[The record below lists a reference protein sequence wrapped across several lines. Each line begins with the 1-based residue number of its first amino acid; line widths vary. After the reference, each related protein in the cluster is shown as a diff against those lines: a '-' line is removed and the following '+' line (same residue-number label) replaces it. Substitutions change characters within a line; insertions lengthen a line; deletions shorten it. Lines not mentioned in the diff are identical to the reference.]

1 MSAAANTP
9 LGSRLRA
16 ARAASGGSPHSTPAS
31 SPGGDDDPII
41 RMSSLRS
48 RPTPISRSATSAEF
62 HADSDVWV
70 STPVRASQ
78 REEFTDKLDFAF
90 SYGEELSKLLC
101 AHGFKPKIGITLDT
115 PEAESDFAVLL
126 ANMSHV
132 FGPVSRDEFLKL
144 VDLDNEYE
152 VYHLTLNEL
161 IYIVLPTVLRG
172 TALTLY
178 EESSLVHPHDG
189 RCALQRLR
197 YHVEGIGDPDPHR
210 FWVRLRAVVIDETIE
225 PAPQLAVF
233 RMLADKHRKL
243 NPSYADSDLVQDL
256 YAVLR
261 ASAASSPHFAPLY
274 LVVLRELGMGQHFT
288 YSSLA
293 LRLSKVFRDEFPL
306 ARRSEPVS
314 GGGGSAAGG
323 GARGGGGGSPGGSA
337 YSFGSRRREKPIG
350 DWKPVKGVRYLQWEG
365 RGSPCVTCFRLWA
378 VTDAHLGTAGVC
390 PYSCTKAF
398 SPDRV
403 PPDAPPPP
411 SKPPPLSAWPPSAAP
426 AARALQV
433 EPAPQDDTAPQGPA
447 VMHVR
452 SIEPAPDSYEMD
464 SGPVIGLDVGEAA
477 WVPGAMALS
486 GYIDEGDDT
495 DWPAFRSGPVYIPP
509 TDLGK
514 SAVTD
519 HGVAPPSG
527 GAP

>member
-16 ARAASGGSPHSTPAS
+16 ARATGGGSPHSTPAS
-31 SPGGDDDPII
+31 SPGGDEDSDPII
-41 RMSSLRS
+41 RMSTLRS

-62 HADSDVWV
+62 HANCDAWV

-78 REEFTDKLDFAF
+78 RGEFTDKLDFAF

-101 AHGFKPKIGITLDT
+101 AHGFKPKVGITLDG

-144 VDLDNEYE
+144 LDLDNEYD
-152 VYHLTLNEL
+152 VYHLALNEL
-161 IYIVLPTVLRG
+161 NYVVLPTVLRG

-197 YHVEGIGDPDPHR
+197 FHVEGIGDPDPHR

-233 RMLADKHRKL
+233 RVLADKHRKL
-243 NPSYADSDLVQDL
+243 HPSYADNNLVQDL

-261 ASAASSPHFAPLY
+261 ASASASPHFAPLY
-274 LVVLRELGMGQHFT
+274 LVVLRELGMGQPFT
-288 YSSLA
+288 YASLA

-306 ARRSEPVS
+306 ARLSEPVS

-323 GARGGGGGSPGGSA
+323 GTRSGGGGSP
-337 YSFGSRRREKPIG
+337 
-350 DWKPVKGVRYLQWEG
+350 DN
-365 RGSPCVTCFRLWA
+365 
-378 VTDAHLGTAGVC
+378 TAGNV
-390 PYSCTKAF
+390 S
-398 SPDRV
+398 
-403 PPDAPPPP
+403 
-411 SKPPPLSAWPPSAAP
+411 
-426 AARALQV
+426 
-433 EPAPQDDTAPQGPA
+433 
-447 VMHVR
+447 
-452 SIEPAPDSYEMD
+452 
-464 SGPVIGLDVGEAA
+464 
-477 WVPGAMALS
+477 
-486 GYIDEGDDT
+486 
-495 DWPAFRSGPVYIPP
+495 
-509 TDLGK
+509 
-514 SAVTD
+514 
-519 HGVAPPSG
+519 
-527 GAP
+527 